1 MKKILRNIAFLVA
14 IFTLVACGASK
25 KSDNQAGSNEVDIK
39 IKSGTYIV
47 PRDESTDSKYL
58 ALKLE
63 IKNKSKEKLSI
74 SAGDVTLY
82 DSEGEKISAV
92 NVYDSAEKFKTIGYE
107 DLSKDKTVSRYVVFE
122 VDPDEKY
129 ELHYAPKFMDSL
141 AKDRKDIEISV
152 SPSKYE
158 DNTDAVADLAKE
170 YVNKVFLSGDAS
182 GDATNVA
189 DTSAGENTVT
199 LMAKDDKKKSKD
211 DDKEGSKE
219 KFVLG
224 GELEKDRAAFVK
236 KFGTDFAENFTYYK
250 PSDAELRT
258 FIEAYTKVNA
268 KRAKVTYSIKEFLPE
283 RATINVR
290 PETIGLEN
298 IRTYELVSKFANEHR
313 AEYSDYKDAYSA
325 AEKYILEQA
334 PTQFDSLPLLTDK
347 YMDSEGYELKL
358 VKKNNKWVVDTSD
371 SSYESLVRIFSGNI

>member
-14 IFTLVACGASK
+14 IFALAACGASK

-170 YVNKVFLSGDAS
+170 YVNKVFLC
-182 GDATNVA
+182 
-189 DTSAGENTVT
+189 
-199 LMAKDDKKKSKD
+199 
-211 DDKEGSKE
+211 
-219 KFVLG
+219 
-224 GELEKDRAAFVK
+224 
-236 KFGTDFAENFTYYK
+236 
-250 PSDAELRT
+250 
-258 FIEAYTKVNA
+258 
-268 KRAKVTYSIKEFLPE
+268 
-283 RATINVR
+283 
-290 PETIGLEN
+290 
-298 IRTYELVSKFANEHR
+298 
-313 AEYSDYKDAYSA
+313 
-325 AEKYILEQA
+325 
-334 PTQFDSLPLLTDK
+334 
-347 YMDSEGYELKL
+347 
-358 VKKNNKWVVDTSD
+358 
-371 SSYESLVRIFSGNI
+371 